1 MSEEMIRPEIRA
13 LIQRGNVTPEE
24 TASLRCNSW
33 EWQALVPAMNDDAFL
48 AAMQHALDNCF
59 TTRRRPFTTYNEAV
73 EGLYAPEL
81 IRRFREFKEAVEAEH
96 DDQEACIQ
104 EQQDQI
110 ATCQAI
116 FRQMAAAGKI
126 ARNPDG
132 RINNC
137 ALANR
142 DEEKNCQM
150 CGGAC
155 PDREAFAFAKQI
167 ADIPGPGVYEST
179 LY

>member
-1 MSEEMIRPEIRA
+1 
-13 LIQRGNVTPEE
+13 
-24 TASLRCNSW
+24 
-33 EWQALVPAMNDDAFL
+33 
-48 AAMQHALDNCF
+48 
-59 TTRRRPFTTYNEAV
+59 
-73 EGLYAPEL
+73 
-81 IRRFREFKEAVEAEH
+81 
-96 DDQEACIQ
+96 
-104 EQQDQI
+104 
-110 ATCQAI
+110 
-116 FRQMAAAGKI
+116 MAAAGKI

-179 LY
+179 LTDHVFPELFEGKDDKSK

>member
-96 DDQEACIQ
+96 DDQESLYSGATGSDCHVSSNLQ
-104 EQQDQI
+104 TNGRRRKDRSKPGRPHQQLR
-110 ATCQAI
+110 ASKP
-116 FRQMAAAGKI
+116 R
-126 ARNPDG
+126 R
-132 RINNC
+132 R
-137 ALANR
+137 
-142 DEEKNCQM
+142 EKLSDVRRCL
-150 CGGAC
+150 
-155 PDREAFAFAKQI
+155 
-167 ADIPGPGVYEST
+167 S
-179 LY
+179 